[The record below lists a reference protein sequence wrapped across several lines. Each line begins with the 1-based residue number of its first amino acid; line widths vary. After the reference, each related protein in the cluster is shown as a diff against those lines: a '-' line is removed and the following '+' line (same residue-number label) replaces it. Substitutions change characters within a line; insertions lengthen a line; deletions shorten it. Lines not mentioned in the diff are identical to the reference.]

1 MPALSVRVSKMNLV
15 NCTKHGIQ
23 EETFVCQHI
32 VKGLEENQPYGF
44 HYPEESD
51 EKRPNAW
58 CSSCNDF
65 LKKENWEWTDRVL
78 EVAQVKLL
86 CGVCYDVAKLKNGQ

>member
-1 MPALSVRVSKMNLV
+1 MNQV
-15 NCTKHGIQ
+15 NCTDHGIQ

-44 HYPEESD
+44 HYPAESD
-51 EKRPNAW
+51 EERPNAW
-58 CSSCNDF
+58 CSSCND
-65 LKKENWEWTDRVL
+65 LVKAKNWEWTDSVL

-86 CGVCYDVAKLKNGQ
+86 CGACYDIAKLQNGQ